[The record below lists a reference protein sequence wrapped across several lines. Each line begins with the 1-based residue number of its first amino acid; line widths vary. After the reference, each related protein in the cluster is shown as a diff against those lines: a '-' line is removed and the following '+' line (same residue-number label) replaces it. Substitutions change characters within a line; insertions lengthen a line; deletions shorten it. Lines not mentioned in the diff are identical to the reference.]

1 MLTYAYPSDGAAGP
15 PADVAEVFRSAALLD
30 LDAMA
35 SAAVGTRVL
44 TYADV

>member
-1 MLTYAYPSDGAAGP
+1 MTYANCGCL
-15 PADVAEVFRSAALLD
+15 LLD

-44 TYADV
+44 TYADVC